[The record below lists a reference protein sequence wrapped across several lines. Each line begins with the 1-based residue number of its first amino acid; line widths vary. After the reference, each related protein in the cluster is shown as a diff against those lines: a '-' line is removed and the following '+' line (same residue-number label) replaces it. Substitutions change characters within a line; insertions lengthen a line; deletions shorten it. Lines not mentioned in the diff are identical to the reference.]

1 MNESSSPKEWINFF
15 LQIKCFLKDK
25 GYKLSLLMEMAQF
38 CREQLENCGIT
49 LSEEEFNYLTHL
61 IGENADNFIL
71 TKYHHSKK
79 HQEQTKKFQLD

>member
-1 MNESSSPKEWINFF
+1 
-15 LQIKCFLKDK
+15 
-25 GYKLSLLMEMAQF
+25 MEMAQF

>member
-1 MNESSSPKEWINFF
+1 
-15 LQIKCFLKDK
+15 
-25 GYKLSLLMEMAQF
+25 MAQF